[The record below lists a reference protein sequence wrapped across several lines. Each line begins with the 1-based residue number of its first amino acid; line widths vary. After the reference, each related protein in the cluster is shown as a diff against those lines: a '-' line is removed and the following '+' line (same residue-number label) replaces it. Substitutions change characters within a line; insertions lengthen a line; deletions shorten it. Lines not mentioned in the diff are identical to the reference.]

1 MGIGPMGIV
10 LDQMGIRQNGY
21 WTKWVKDQMGIR
33 PLGYQT
39 RYLDQ
44 MDLDEMG
51 LDQMAIGFELGCAAE
66 NLKFDP
72 SQLCKKK

>member
-33 PLGYQT
+33 PLGY
-39 RYLDQ
+39 
-44 MDLDEMG
+44 
-51 LDQMAIGFELGCAAE
+51 
-66 NLKFDP
+66 
-72 SQLCKKK
+72 